1 MENKL
6 QQLTQKLYD
15 EGLEKGRAEAERLVA
30 EAKTNAAK
38 IVKEAEAQAAKI
50 LAEANTKAQDVEKNA
65 MTEISL
71 AGKQALSKIKA
82 EISSMIIAK
91 STAPAVKAATLDPE
105 FVKQML
111 LTVAKNWSGADSSK
125 NQLKA
130 LLPEADFLGEEGDH
144 TTLTRPWTFIVD
156 PIDGTTNFV
165 RRLHYSDISVALAQD
180 GQTQYAVVYDPFA
193 DELFSAQKDGGA
205 FCNGLPIRVSERD
218 MAHAV
223 FLCGS
228 TIYDRT
234 YTDRNFSILRRLY
247 DRCLDYRRFASAA
260 LDCCQIAAGRAEIF
274 FECRLSPWDYA
285 AGTLIAQEAGAT
297 ATRLDGGPMDPL
309 HAGSVFITNGV
320 CHSVLSELQQ

>member
-130 LLPEADFLGEEGDH
+130 LPLEAEQKAFEATFEAAAKERWPQASRWVIRRRSGRDSRWVPKTAA
-144 TTLTRPWTFIVD
+144 TTFRFRTR
-156 PIDGTTNFV
+156 
-165 RRLHYSDISVALAQD
+165 IS
-180 GQTQYAVVYDPFA
+180 T
-193 DELFSAQKDGGA
+193 
-205 FCNGLPIRVSERD
+205 
-218 MAHAV
+218 
-223 FLCGS
+223 LC
-228 TIYDRT
+228 
-234 YTDRNFSILRRLY
+234 
-247 DRCLDYRRFASAA
+247 
-260 LDCCQIAAGRAEIF
+260 
-274 FECRLSPWDYA
+274 
-285 AGTLIAQEAGAT
+285 
-297 ATRLDGGPMDPL
+297 
-309 HAGSVFITNGV
+309 
-320 CHSVLSELQQ
+320 